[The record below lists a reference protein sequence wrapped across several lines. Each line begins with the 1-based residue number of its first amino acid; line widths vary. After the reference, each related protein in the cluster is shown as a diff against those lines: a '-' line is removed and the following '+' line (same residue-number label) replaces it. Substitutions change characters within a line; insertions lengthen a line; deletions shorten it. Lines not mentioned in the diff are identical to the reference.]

1 MEIMEIQEEISQC
14 SEDDLGKHSLDN
26 KDRIQ
31 QSVDTIG
38 RLFDEERLEECQKE
52 AIKLNYWYT
61 IQRLIDDRL

>member
-1 MEIMEIQEEISQC
+1 MEIQENVSEC
-14 SEDDLGKHSLDN
+14 SEEELGRHSLDN
-26 KDRIQ
+26 KERIQ

-38 RLFDEERLEECQKE
+38 RLFDENRLEECQRE